1 MQGAGHSWQQEVSP
15 LAPLDVSATQE
26 SDSSVPQSENEYKGL
41 DELLGKAKR
50 DRDGEKK
57 GGLTWDEESAI
68 VGYKSGD
75 SGKFLPDDP
84 INLGG
89 YLSVSMDPNTDRTGG
104 QYTVDMV
111 IDAKTARSIN
121 GFGAN
126 TEREAI
132 LPRGVDLVPRSMER
146 VGPYK
151 FKITAEEYTNGSG
164 ELAADRVRHLRE
176 GEQGREDLRGI
187 SGRYPVGVQEEGQG
201 TAGREGYNAGL
212 SGVSADNQ
220 SAALDDAGMAADHA
234 GPGAGSGAGPRTRE
248 VNDGLGG
255 AVLRRIIFMGRRS
268 PGSGRSSESSD
279 GGIFCS

>member
-1 MQGAGHSWQQEVSP
+1 MQGAGNGRQQVDAP
-15 LAPLDVSATQE
+15 LAPLGVSATQE
-26 SDSSVPQSENEYKGL
+26 SISGVPQSESEYKGL

-68 VGYKSGD
+68 VSYKSGD
-75 SGKFLPDDP
+75 SYGLNGKLSEGVPLTAYQIQLRDHLDTALEKLPVYQGTVYRHYAFDDFEGREALLQFLRKFSPDDP

-151 FKITAEEYTNGSG
+151 FKITAEGYANGCG
-164 ELAADRVRHLRE
+164 ELAAERVRHLRE
-176 GEQGREDLRGI
+176 SEQGREDLRGI
-187 SGRYPVGVQEEGQG
+187 SGRYPVGVPAENQG
-201 TAGREGYNAGL
+201 TAG
-212 SGVSADNQ
+212 
-220 SAALDDAGMAADHA
+220 
-234 GPGAGSGAGPRTRE
+234 
-248 VNDGLGG
+248 
-255 AVLRRIIFMGRRS
+255 
-268 PGSGRSSESSD
+268 
-279 GGIFCS
+279 

>member
-1 MQGAGHSWQQEVSP
+1 MQGAGNGRQQVDAP
-15 LAPLDVSATQE
+15 LAPLGVSATQE
-26 SDSSVPQSENEYKGL
+26 SDSGVPQSESEYKGL

-50 DRDGEKK
+50 GRDGEKED
-57 GGLTWDEESAI
+57 GLTWDEESAI
-68 VGYKSGD
+68 VSYKSGD
-75 SGKFLPDDP
+75 SGKFSPNDP

-89 YLSVSMDPNTDRTGG
+89 YLSVSMDPNTDRTSG

-132 LPRGVDLVPRSMER
+132 LARNVRLMPRSMER

-151 FKITAEEYTNGSG
+151 FKITVEEYAN
-164 ELAADRVRHLRE
+164 
-176 GEQGREDLRGI
+176 
-187 SGRYPVGVQEEGQG
+187 
-201 TAGREGYNAGL
+201 
-212 SGVSADNQ
+212 
-220 SAALDDAGMAADHA
+220 
-234 GPGAGSGAGPRTRE
+234 GSGAGPRTRE

-255 AVLRRIIFMGRRS
+255 AVLRRILFMGRRS

>member
-1 MQGAGHSWQQEVSP
+1 M
-15 LAPLDVSATQE
+15 
-26 SDSSVPQSENEYKGL
+26 
-41 DELLGKAKR
+41 GKAKR
-50 DRDGEKK
+50 DRDGEKE

-68 VGYKSGD
+68 VSYKSGD
-75 SGKFLPDDP
+75 SGKFSPDDP